1 VIAALLVVLL
11 AAAAGTP
18 DAQDGTLSP
27 AGVPESSGFSPSAN
41 ASEALQRQFIDL
53 LRTYPQ
59 RPVAES
65 HRLVE
70 ALVDAG
76 PFAERDRALYWL
88 GSARLSA
95 KDLPGARGSFARL
108 RREHP
113 GSAWVERATLGEAEA
128 CGLERDYAC
137 ALRWLEEAKVA
148 RDPAVRELGR
158 LSTAQVK
165 DLVSRRRIAVGG
177 LVFAAAVLIFLLA
190 SFWRRRQRAILSTRI
205 GDPLRHAVAILPL
218 PTEVTV
224 LLPVLGMLALL
235 SVRQDPAPR
244 AAVLQICAAGALLVT
259 ASGLRL
265 RAAAPGAAQ
274 RVLQIAAT
282 VLALAACV
290 YAAIWR
296 ADLYAMVLET
306 IRAGPE

>member
-1 VIAALLVVLL
+1 MIAALVGVLV

-18 DAQDGTLSP
+18 
-27 AGVPESSGFSPSAN
+27 
-41 ASEALQRQFIDL
+41 EARQQQFIEL

-65 HRLVE
+65 HRLAE

-137 ALRWLEEAKVA
+137 ALRWLEQAKAA

-158 LSTAQVK
+158 LSTAQVTT
-165 DLVSRRRIAVGG
+165 LLARRRIAIAG
-177 LVFAAAVLIFLLA
+177 LAFAAAVLSWLVG

-205 GDPLRHAVAILPL
+205 GGPLAHTVAILPL
-218 PTEVTV
+218 PIEVAA

-259 ASGLRL
+259 ASGLRM
-265 RAAAPGAAQ
+265 RAAAPGAAE

-282 VLALAACV
+282 ALALAACV
-290 YAAIWR
+290 YAAVWR
-296 ADLYAMVLET
+296 ADLIAMVLET